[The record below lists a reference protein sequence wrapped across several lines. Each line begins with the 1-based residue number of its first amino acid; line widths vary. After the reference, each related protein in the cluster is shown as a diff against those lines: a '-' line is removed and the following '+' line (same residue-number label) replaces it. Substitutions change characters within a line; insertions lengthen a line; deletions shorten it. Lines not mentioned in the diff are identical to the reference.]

1 MRALFIVATVGM
13 LALSIQATGQELKK
27 QPAKGELTKAVFW
40 VPNQHCMECATALEG
55 SLKKVAGIKSTAV
68 NFPTKWATVEFDE
81 SLISAQEVSRAM
93 FQAPHAMGGNMR
105 YGGFLMLSVPDAK
118 DKAIQ
123 TKATTALGKVEGV
136 AKAAYYP
143 QTKAVAIQFTD
154 KGKVTSTEL
163 IKALEDTG
171 LKAMQFSAKAKK

>member
-1 MRALFIVATVGM
+1 M
-13 LALSIQATGQELKK
+13 LALSVQATGQESKK
-27 QPAKGELTKAVFW
+27 QPANGELTKAVFW

-93 FQAPHAMGGNMR
+93 FQAPHAMGANMK

-118 DKAIQ
+118 GKANQ

-136 AKAAYYP
+136 TKAAYYP
-143 QTKAVAIQFTD
+143 QTKAVAIQFAD

-163 IKALEDTG
+163 IKALEDAG
-171 LKAMQFSAKAKK
+171 LKATQFSGKIKK

>member
-1 MRALFIVATVGM
+1 MRTLIVVAAVGM
-13 LALSIQATGQELKK
+13 LALTVQATGQESKK
-27 QPAKGELTKAVFW
+27 QPAKGELTNAVYW
-40 VPNQHCMECATALEG
+40 VPNQHCLECATALEG

-81 SLISAQEVSRAM
+81 SVISAQEVSRAM
-93 FQAPHAMGGNMR
+93 FQAPHAMGANMK

-118 DKAIQ
+118 DKATQ
-123 TKATTALGKVEGV
+123 AKATTALGKVEGV
-136 AKAAYYP
+136 AKAMYYP

-163 IKALEDTG
+163 IKALEDAG
-171 LKAMQFSAKAKK
+171 LKAAQFSGKAKK

>member
-1 MRALFIVATVGM
+1 MRTILVIAAVGM
-13 LALSIQATGQELKK
+13 LALSVQATGQESKT
-27 QPAKGELTKAVFW
+27 QPAKGELTKAVYW
-40 VPNQHCMECATALEG
+40 VPNQHCLECATALEG

-81 SLISAQEVSRAM
+81 SVISAQEVSRAM
-93 FQAPHAMGGNMR
+93 FQAPHAMGANMK
-105 YGGFLMLSVPDAK
+105 YGGYLMLSVPDAK
-118 DKAIQ
+118 DKATQ

-143 QTKAVAIQFTD
+143 QTKAVAIQFAD

-163 IKALEDTG
+163 LKALEDAG
-171 LKAMQFSAKAKK
+171 LKATQFSGKAKK